1 MKMSEISLSDVKAR
15 LRIDYT
21 TDDAVLSAIM
31 DAAASTLLDW
41 TGLAADEADEKP
53 QMYHAFMALCQHM
66 YDNNDL
72 TAQKTA
78 LDNAVQTII
87 NQCSTTEVLMA

>member
-1 MKMSEISLSDVKAR
+1 MMMSEISLSDVKAR
-15 LRIDYT
+15 LRIDYN
-21 TDDAVLSAIM
+21 TDDTVLSAIM
-31 DAAASTLLDW
+31 AAANSALLDW
-41 TGLAADEADEKP
+41 TGLTASEADEKP
-53 QMYHAFMALCQHM
+53 QLYHAYMALCQHM

-87 NQCSTTEVLMA
+87 NQCSTAEVLMA